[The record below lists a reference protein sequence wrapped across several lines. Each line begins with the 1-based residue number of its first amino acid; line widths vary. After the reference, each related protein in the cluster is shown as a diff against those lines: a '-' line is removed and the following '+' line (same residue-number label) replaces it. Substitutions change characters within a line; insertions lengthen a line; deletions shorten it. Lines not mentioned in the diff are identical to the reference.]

1 MANKKIINTENA
13 PMAIGPYSQAVIY
26 DNLIFTSGQLPI
38 NINTQEIISQDFKEQ
53 VYETLKNIENLIV
66 SSGSSL
72 DKILKL
78 NVYLTDINNFSI
90 VNDVFID
97 CFKKDFPART
107 LFEVSKLPKNSLIEI
122 DAVCFK

>member
-13 PMAIGPYSQAVIY
+13 PMAIGSYSQAVIY

-53 VYETLKNIENLIV
+53 VYETLKNIENLIAA
-66 SSGSSL
+66 SGSSL

-78 NVYLTDINNFSI
+78 NL
-90 VNDVFID
+90 
-97 CFKKDFPART
+97 K
-107 LFEVSKLPKNSLIEI
+107 
-122 DAVCFK
+122 